1 MALFA
6 EVPGGWETVRTA
18 GLLPPPGFGEARL
31 RAVGGPE
38 VRETRVTV

>member
-1 MALFA
+1 MALLA
-6 EVPGGWETVRTA
+6 DVPEGWETVRTA

-31 RAVGGPE
+31 RAAGGPD